1 MQRGY
6 GRRPRGLKIKG
17 ISSITQIFTIQSD
30 FYLFFSSMKIKLLSK
45 RLLIG
50 ILWIIF
56 LGGSLTPQYTRA
68 NQKKGFWQNTYVS
81 EIGVPGTQN
90 ADNTGASLLTSI
102 KKFINWALGMLA
114 TVALVICLYA
124 GFKMM
129 TAGGDDGRFKDGKD
143 MIKKAASF
151 IMWIIGNLTED
162 KNGTTIS
169 ETT

>member
-1 MQRGY
+1 MHIRK
-6 GRRPRGLKIKG
+6 LVSKI
-17 ISSITQIFTIQSD
+17 
-30 FYLFFSSMKIKLLSK
+30 
-45 RLLIG
+45 
-50 ILWIIF
+50 ILWILWIGF
-56 LGGSLTPQYTRA
+56 IAVSCSPIQVFAT
-68 NQKKGFWQNTYVS
+68 QKKGFWQNAYVK

-129 TAGGDDGRFKDGKD
+129 TAGGDDGRFKEGKE
-143 MIKKAASF
+143 MIKKAAIGLIIIGFSRMIVSF